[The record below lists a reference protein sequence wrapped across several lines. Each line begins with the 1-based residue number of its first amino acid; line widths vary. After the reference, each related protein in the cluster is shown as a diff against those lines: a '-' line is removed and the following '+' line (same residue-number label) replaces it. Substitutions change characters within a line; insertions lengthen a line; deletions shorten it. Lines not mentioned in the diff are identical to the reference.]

1 MKHALAHS
9 RPIRRHVLR
18 GAVAVVL
25 AFGACALV
33 PAWAGGQKTVVEL
46 FTSQGCSSCPPADA
60 FLGEL
65 SKKEDIIALT
75 LAVDYWDYLGWKD
88 TFGSPAHSK
97 RQTDYARRRGDSQI
111 YTPQMVINGRTH
123 AVGSRRHSV
132 LRAIKAERSA
142 AEQSWVPVTLK
153 SGDKAIMVSAGDY
166 RGKGTPPE
174 ATIWLLLST
183 HKESVEIKR
192 GENRGETIDYYN
204 VVRQMVPIGT
214 WNGKAVEV
222 KLPKSDLMAGYDG
235 CTALLQVNGAGE
247 ILGAAHFSESMNEH
261 TN

>member
-1 MKHALAHS
+1 MKHVLAHLLRFRKGILSGALVLALAAGTFAAGPS
-9 RPIRRHVLR
+9 L
-18 GAVAVVL
+18 
-25 AFGACALV
+25 
-33 PAWAGGQKTVVEL
+33 AGGPKTVVEL

-65 SKKEDIIALT
+65 TERDDIIALT

-88 TFGSPAHSK
+88 TFASRAHTK
-97 RQTDYARRRGDSQI
+97 RQSDYARRRGDSQI

-123 AVGSRRHSV
+123 AVGSRRNSV
-132 LRAIKAERSA
+132 LRAIAADKAAQER
-142 AEQSWVPVTLK
+142 SWVPVSLK
-153 SGDKAIMVSAGDY
+153 SGKKAIMVSAADY
-166 RGKGTPPE
+166 KGEGTPPE
-174 ATIWLLLST
+174 ATIWLLLSS
-183 HKESVEIKR
+183 HKERVEIKR

-247 ILGAAHFSESMNEH
+247 ILGAAHLSETMGEH